1 MTNIL
6 RSLLVGAC
14 IALGAVI
21 VSEWIVAVPGLY
33 ADQDPIDAGAP
44 HIESRAAAKADRLV
58 AEILERPLFTQGREP
73 PQVNAPKPEP
83 PRLEA
88 RLAGVSLRPNAK
100 EAMFMRPGGKA
111 VSVREGQVIDGWT
124 VSDIATDRVVL
135 TCAFGEQI
143 VHPTP
148 GAPGDIPVRP
158 AIKKKTPP
166 INIKPIAAARKTP
179 LSPSQSIP
187 QIARELDYPDP

>member
-6 RSLLVGAC
+6 RFLLVGAC
-14 IALGAVI
+14 IVLGAVI
-21 VSEWIVAVPGLY
+21 VSEWIVAAPGLY
-33 ADQDPIDAGAP
+33 ADHSRIDAQAP
-44 HIESRAAAKADRLV
+44 HIERRAAAKADQLV
-58 AEILERPLFTQGREP
+58 AEILARPLFTQGREP

-111 VSVREGQVIDGWT
+111 VSVKEGQVIDGWM
-124 VSDIATDRVVL
+124 VSDIATDRVIL
-135 TCAFGEQI
+135 TCSFGEQI

-148 GAPGDIPVRP
+148 GAPGEIPVHP
-158 AIKKKTPP
+158 AIKKNAPP
-166 INIKPIAAARKTP
+166 VNAKPPARKAP

>member
-14 IALGAVI
+14 IVLGAVI
-21 VSEWIVAVPGLY
+21 VSEWIVAVPGFY
-33 ADQDPIDAGAP
+33 ADHSPIDAQAP
-44 HIESRAAAKADRLV
+44 HIDNRTAAKAGRLV
-58 AEILERPLFTQGREP
+58 GEILKRPLFTPGREP
-73 PQVNAPKPEP
+73 PQVHAPKPEP
-83 PRLEA
+83 PHLEA

-111 VSVREGQVIDGWT
+111 VSVMVGQVIDGWT

-135 TCAFGEQI
+135 TCSFGEQI
-143 VHPTP
+143 VHPAP

-158 AIKKKTPP
+158 VIKKKTLP
-166 INIKPIAAARKTP
+166 INARPIAAARKTP

>member
-6 RSLLVGAC
+6 RSLLLGAC
-14 IALGAVI
+14 IVLGVVI
-21 VSEWIVAVPGLY
+21 VSEWIVAVPGFY
-33 ADQDPIDAGAP
+33 ADHGPIAAQAP
-44 HIESRAAAKADRLV
+44 HIDNRAAAKADRLV
-58 AEILERPLFTQGREP
+58 AEILKRPLFTPGREP
-73 PQVNAPKPEP
+73 LQVHAPKPEP

-111 VSVREGQVIDGWT
+111 VSVKVGQVIDGWT

-135 TCAFGEQI
+135 TCSFGEQI
-143 VHPTP
+143 VHPAP

-158 AIKKKTPP
+158 AIRKKAPLLK
-166 INIKPIAAARKTP
+166 IKSIAAAQKTP

>member
-1 MTNIL
+1 MTHIL

-14 IALGAVI
+14 VALGAVI
-21 VSEWIVAVPGLY
+21 VSEWIVAMPGFS
-33 ADQDPIDAGAP
+33 ADHSRIDTQAP
-44 HIESRAAAKADRLV
+44 HIESRAAAKAGQLA
-58 AEILERPLFTQGREP
+58 AEILEHPLFAEGREP
-73 PQVNAPKPEP
+73 PQTNMPKPEP

-88 RLAGVSLRPNAK
+88 RLAGVSLSPDAK

-135 TCAFGEQI
+135 TCAFGERT
-143 VHPTP
+143 VRPAP

-158 AIKKKTPP
+158 AIKKKLPPANAKPSAQKTPP
-166 INIKPIAAARKTP
+166 
-179 LSPSQSIP
+179 SPSQSIP